1 MLKTILIHDFALAQ
15 NLQIDFDKGL
25 SILTGETGT
34 GKSILVGAISAV
46 LGGRVFSEV
55 IRTGAEKA
63 TVEAIFEISTL
74 PELKKLL
81 KEKGLN
87 DSHELLLR
95 REISHKANSR
105 AFVNDIPVTVK
116 TLSEVGD
123 LLVDIHG
130 QSEHQSILC
139 KETHRYFLD
148 AFGQLDKLLS
158 EVSNRY
164 QELSKNIK
172 NLYEMQHRQNS
183 LQEKH
188 DLYQFQSEEI
198 DKTQLKENEDE
209 ALEAERKILNNT
221 EKIFSLSAEFLQV
234 VEGTENA
241 NLQEMMGQAV
251 HLLRELSDFS
261 KEFQTILGEL
271 SSAKVV
277 IEESARSIEEFKN
290 KLEYDPKRLN
300 EIEQRLATISLLKK
314 KYGSTIQD
322 ILAYRDKIKT
332 ELLLKENFD
341 IEIEKLEKKYKE
353 SLENYRQSALK
364 LSQARKKVA
373 IELEE
378 QVVKLLHRIGMPK
391 IRFQV
396 LVSMQPAED
405 GIFVHQDK
413 NYYADQFGVDLIEFY
428 ISTNPGEDYKPLIK
442 IASGGEISR
451 IMLAL
456 KNILAEIDQI
466 PLLIFDEIDAGVSG
480 QVAAAVGKSIKKLA
494 KTHQIICITHLP
506 QIASYGDFHY
516 RVEKYVQN
524 NRTFTKVN
532 LLTDD
537 ERVIEVATLIG
548 GMKISEEIMQ
558 SARHLL
564 KEAQAASKTH

>member
-15 NLQIDFDKGL
+15 NLQVDFDKGL

-63 TVEAIFEISTL
+63 TIEAIFEISTL

-87 DSHELLLR
+87 DSNELLLR
-95 REISHKANSR
+95 REISHKSNSR

-123 LLVDIHG
+123 LLVDFHG
-130 QSEHQSILC
+130 QSEHQSILR

-148 AFGQLDKLLS
+148 AFGQLDELLA

-164 QELSKNIK
+164 QELNK
-172 NLYEMQHRQNS
+172 NLKNLNAMQHRQNS
-183 LQEKH
+183 LQEKY

-198 DKTQLKENEDE
+198 GKTQLKENEDE
-209 ALEAERKILNNT
+209 ALEAERNILNNT
-221 EKIFSLSAEFLQV
+221 EKIFSLSAEFLQL
-234 VEGTENA
+234 VEGTENT
-241 NLQEMMGQAV
+241 NLQEMMGQIV
-251 HLLRELSDFS
+251 HLLKELSDFS
-261 KEFQTILGEL
+261 KEFHTMLGEL
-271 SSAKVV
+271 SSAKIV

-322 ILAYRDKIKT
+322 ILAYQDKIKT

-341 IEIEKLEKKYKE
+341 IEIEKLQKKYKE
-353 SLENYRQSALK
+353 SLENYKQSALK
-364 LSQARKKVA
+364 LTQARKKVA
-373 IELEE
+373 LELEKK
-378 QVVKLLHRIGMPK
+378 VVKLLHRIGMPK

-396 LVSMQPAED
+396 LVTMQPAED
-405 GIFVHQDK
+405 GIFIQQDK
-413 NYYADQFGVDLIEFY
+413 SYYADQFGADQIEFY

-480 QVAAAVGKSIKKLA
+480 QVAAAVGKSIKQLA
-494 KTHQIICITHLP
+494 ETHQIICITHLP
-506 QIASYGDFHY
+506 QIASYGDSHY

-532 LLTDD
+532 LLTGD
-537 ERVIEVATLIG
+537 ERVVEVANLIG
-548 GMKISEEIMQ
+548 GMKISEEIIQ
-558 SARHLL
+558 SARQLL
-564 KEAQAASKTH
+564 KEAQAESQTN